1 MDTVRS
7 EVKRQQKCG
16 LDSGVHEK
24 TGEHTAEQDT
34 PEKEPQQLNCTANQL
49 SNSDNNKA
57 AEDDI

>member
-24 TGEHTAEQDT
+24 TGEPTAEQVAPD
-34 PEKEPQQLNCTANQL
+34 KEPQQLNCSTNQVSIVTMTKL
-49 SNSDNNKA
+49 LRMNF
-57 AEDDI
+57 